1 MNYRILIIIFLF
13 LYSCET
19 NIVNNKKIENIIPVE
34 TFSNKGFALVF
45 NDDLKKKKLVNK
57 KIDERSL
64 IIFQKNLK
72 KNTKVKITSLINNK
86 SILAKVGN
94 NSKYPNFYNS
104 VISKR
109 IFDELGLSEIEPYVE
124 ITTISENSTFLAK
137 EADMYE
143 EEKNVAEKVP
153 VEGVSI
159 SDLSL
164 DKKKVEDKQKKSEFS
179 YIIKIADFYYL
190 DTAKLM
196 QKRIIDELSIDN
208 SSIIKISNTNFR
220 VYLGPFNNL
229 KSLKNAYDDVT
240 PLNFENIEIVKL

>member
-45 NDDLKKKKLVNK
+45 NDDLKNKKLVNK

-190 DTAKLM
+190 NTAKLM

-229 KSLKNAYDDVT
+229 KSLKNAYDDIT

>member
-229 KSLKNAYDDVT
+229 KSLKNAYDDIT

>member
-109 IFDELGLSEIEPYVE
+109 IFVELGLSEIEPYVE

-190 DTAKLM
+190 NTAKLM

-229 KSLKNAYDDVT
+229 KSLKNAYDDIT

>member
-137 EADMYE
+137 KADMYE

-190 DTAKLM
+190 NTAKLM

-229 KSLKNAYDDVT
+229 KSLKNAYDDIT

>member
-1 MNYRILIIIFLF
+1 MNYRFLIIFCLF
-13 LYSCET
+13 IYSCET
-19 NIVNNKKIENIIPVE
+19 TTINNKKINSVIKVE

-45 NDDLKKKKLVNK
+45 TDDLKKQKIVNT
-57 KIDERSL
+57 KIDSRSL
-64 IIFQKNLK
+64 TIFQKNLK

-86 SILAKVGN
+86 SILATVGN

-109 IFDELGLSEIEPYVE
+109 IFDELELSEIEPYVE
-124 ITTISENSTFLAK
+124 VSTISENSTFLAK
-137 EADMYE
+137 KAKMYE
-143 EEKNVAEKVP
+143 EEKKVAEKAP

-164 DKKKVEDKQKKSEFS
+164 NKEKIDKDKVKANFS

-190 DTAKLM
+190 NTAKLM
-196 QKRIIDELSIDN
+196 QKRIIDELKLDN
-208 SSIIKISNTNFR
+208 SSIIKISNTSFR

-229 KSLKNAYDDVT
+229 KSLKNAYDDIT
-240 PLNFENIEIVKL
+240 PLNFENIEIIKL

>member
-137 EADMYE
+137 KADMYE

-164 DKKKVEDKQKKSEFS
+164 DKKKS
-179 YIIKIADFYYL
+179 
-190 DTAKLM
+190 
-196 QKRIIDELSIDN
+196 
-208 SSIIKISNTNFR
+208 
-220 VYLGPFNNL
+220 
-229 KSLKNAYDDVT
+229 
-240 PLNFENIEIVKL
+240 

>member
-1 MNYRILIIIFLF
+1 MIVFLF
-13 LYSCET
+13 LFSCEVNT
-19 NIVNNKKIENIIPVE
+19 VNNKKVKNIVSVE
-34 TFSNKGFALVF
+34 VFSNKGFALLF
-45 NDDLKKKKLVNK
+45 TDDLKKKKIVNK
-57 KIDERSL
+57 KIDDRSL

-86 SILAKVGN
+86 SILATVGN

-109 IFDELGLSEIEPYVE
+109 IFDELELNEIEPYVE
-124 ITTISENSTFLAK
+124 ISTISENSTFLAK
-137 EADMYE
+137 KTKMYE

-159 SDLSL
+159 SDLSSN
-164 DKKKVEDKQKKSEFS
+164 KKKAEKKQKKVKFT
-179 YIIKIADFYYL
+179 YMIKIADFYYL

-196 QKRIIDELSIDN
+196 QKRIIDELNLDN
-208 SSIIKISNTNFR
+208 SRIIKISNTNFR

-229 KSLKNAYDDVT
+229 KSLKNAYDDIT
-240 PLNFENIEIVKL
+240 PLNFENIEIIKL

>member
-190 DTAKLM
+190 NTAKLM

-229 KSLKNAYDDVT
+229 KSLKNAYDDIT

>member
-1 MNYRILIIIFLF
+1 MNYKILIIVFLF
-13 LYSCET
+13 LFSCET
-19 NIVNNKKIENIIPVE
+19 NTVNNKKVKNIVSVE
-34 TFSNKGFALVF
+34 VFSNKGFALLF
-45 NDDLKKKKLVNK
+45 TDDLKKKKIVNK
-57 KIDERSL
+57 KIDDRSL

-86 SILAKVGN
+86 SVLATVGN

-109 IFDELGLSEIEPYVE
+109 IFDELELNELEPYVE
-124 ITTISENSTFLAK
+124 ISTISENSTFLAK
-137 EADMYE
+137 KTKMYE

-159 SDLSL
+159 SDLSSN
-164 DKKKVEDKQKKSEFS
+164 KKKAEKKQKKVKFT

-196 QKRIIDELSIDN
+196 QKRIIDELNLD
-208 SSIIKISNTNFR
+208 SSGIIKISNTNFR

-229 KSLKNAYDDVT
+229 KSLKNAYDDIT
-240 PLNFENIEIVKL
+240 PLNFENIEIIKL

>member
-1 MNYRILIIIFLF
+1 MNYRILIIIFAF
-13 LYSCET
+13 IYSCESN
-19 NIVNNKKIENIIPVE
+19 NINKKKITNVIAVE
-34 TFSNKGFALVF
+34 SFSNKGFALVF
-45 NDDLKKKKLVNK
+45 TEDLKKQNLVNK

-104 VISKR
+104 VVSKR
-109 IFDELGLSEIEPYVE
+109 IFNELELSEIEPYVE

-137 EADMYE
+137 KSKMYE
-143 EEKNVAEKVP
+143 EEKNVSDKVP
-153 VEGVSI
+153 VERISI

-164 DKKKVEDKQKKSEFS
+164 NKKKVKKNQTKSKFN

-190 DTAKLM
+190 NTAKFM
-196 QKRIIDELSIDN
+196 QNRIVEELNLDN
-208 SSIIKISNTNFR
+208 SRIIKISNTNFR

-229 KSLKNAYDDVT
+229 KSLKNAFDDIT
-240 PLNFENIEIVKL
+240 PLNFENIEIIKL